1 VLADP
6 SIVLPIWLNTV
17 AATTLPQ
24 PMNTRMKV
32 PMTSPTI
39 PERSVGSG
47 SPSPARTTGGASEV
61 VAAMRSSRP
70 AGTSSMPALFTDRRG
85 CVEVPG

>member
-6 SIVLPIWLNTV
+6 SIVLPFWLNTV

-47 SPSPARTTGGASEV
+47 SPSPARTTGGASVV
-61 VAAMRSSRP
+61 VAAMRSSRVVVV
-70 AGTSSMPALFTDRRG
+70 SK
-85 CVEVPG
+85 VPG